1 LKQKELLQLETDL
14 ETAKKERQALDD
26 HIKDVLEK
34 GWSLMAADV
43 TRYSANRWQELE
55 TTRLCKAE
63 IERLTLGEFRGVIDK
78 CQASVDEKNGE
89 VVKCRA
95 ELMELKKSLGD
106 LQEEGVLAQEMEGGV
121 VDKTTRDVAGD
132 NTVNDAGEKKRVAEE
147 EEKGVDIDA
156 LIKEIVAAELS
167 DD

>member
-14 ETAKKERQALDD
+14 ETAKKEQQALDD
-26 HIKDVLEK
+26 LIKDALEK

-78 CQASVDEKNGE
+78 CQASIDEENGK

-106 LQEEGVLAQEMEGGV
+106 LHEEKVFAKETEAGVA
-121 VDKTTRDVAGD
+121 DKTTRDVAGE
-132 NTVNDAGEKKRVAEE
+132 NTVNDADEKKGDAEE
-147 EEKGVDIDA
+147 EEEGVDIDA